1 MFLCIFYMKVADDT
15 FYLVLA
21 FLFVRFIYLF
31 GIGLYHNLL
40 DQSCVDGIQITAS
53 LLLLQT
59 TPQ

>member
-1 MFLCIFYMKVADDT
+1 MKVADDT